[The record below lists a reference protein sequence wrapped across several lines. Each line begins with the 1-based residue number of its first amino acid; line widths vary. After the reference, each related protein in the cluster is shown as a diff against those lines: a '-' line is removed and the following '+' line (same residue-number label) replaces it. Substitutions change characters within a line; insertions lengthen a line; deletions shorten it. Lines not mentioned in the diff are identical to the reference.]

1 MISID
6 FLATGQVSTPE
17 EAIELAKEHIET
29 AETKKFSVR
38 ELRRLL
44 LTHWDPKD
52 LHTYKLAVSN
62 LAMHCNRHGRLR

>member
-1 MISID
+1 MTNID
-6 FLATGQVSTPE
+6 HLATGQVLTAE
-17 EAIELAKEHIET
+17 EAIELSKEHIET
-29 AETKKFSVR
+29 SETKKFSFS

-62 LAMHCNRHGRLR
+62 LAMHCHRHGRLG